1 MSKHPDDGGGRP
13 TLLDRCGDLV
23 AQSCLAVAAA
33 ALLGVVAINGA
44 NVIARYV
51 FVSPFSWAEELMLFL
66 MILSVF
72 SGAIAITW
80 RSMHIRIDTFIDLAP
95 RLVRQAALAI
105 GALVSIAAILTIVF
119 ASARIVS
126 ILYQLDQRSDALDL
140 PSWIPQSFLTI
151 GLAVTA
157 LMIAV
162 RTLQA
167 LARGTKPAGP
177 GAETGL

>member
-1 MSKHPDDGGGRP
+1 MSAPPDHGSGRP
-13 TLLDRCGDLV
+13 PLVDRCGDLV

-33 ALLGVVAINGA
+33 ALLVVVAINGA
-44 NVIARYV
+44 NVLARYV
-51 FVSPFSWAEELMLFL
+51 FLSPFSWAEELMLFL

-72 SGAIAITW
+72 AGAIAITW
-80 RSMHIRIDTFIDLAP
+80 RGLHIRIDTFIDLAP
-95 RLVRQAALAI
+95 LLVRQVSLAI
-105 GALVSIAAILTIVF
+105 GALVSIAAILTIAL

-126 ILYQLDQRSDALDL
+126 VLYQIDQRSDALEL

-151 GLAVTA
+151 SLAVIA

-167 LARGTKPAGP
+167 LARGTKPPGP
-177 GAETGL
+177 GPETAL